1 MGGLG
6 WTGGSKLPETD
17 LKRRHPLQAIGRILC
32 SCNMVL
38 HRRTQLY
45 DDKVQTE
52 YVCLQEIPFF
62 GSHKQLSYR
71 IMLTIHESCDADAGP
86 LKGSSWRCSSALI
99 SLRTYFNS
107 VRMGIRGENLL
118 CFGERVSWLWTTS
131 SLMGGTM
138 LGLGKTRHTPCGEKT
153 VLARDQWRDLTR

>member
-1 MGGLG
+1 MHFVLEISNLLLMGGLG

-107 VRMGIRGENLL
+107 VRMGIRGENFL
-118 CFGERVSWLWTTS
+118 CFGEEGVLTVNDKQFDGWYNA
-131 SLMGGTM
+131 
-138 LGLGKTRHTPCGEKT
+138 GLRKDKT
-153 VLARDQWRDLTR
+153 